1 MYVLYTINIKYILS
15 NILGFIFKRDYYIN
29 GIVFMNLNLMK
40 ATVTHIEY
48 SPSKEVTFLHCK
60 PESIYNKKRFQ
71 EYLEIEPTEKVK
83 NIYTYGDFLGADYK
97 VLISFT
103 TDRETI
109 ATIVK
114 IKNMNLS
121 EVETDDGLGFTEEIP
136 WGDRDKIES
145 LQPYKI
151 GKEDEYWKYLWYD
164 TKTNQAFYEEF
175 SL

>member
-1 MYVLYTINIKYILS
+1 
-15 NILGFIFKRDYYIN
+15 
-29 GIVFMNLNLMK
+29 
-40 ATVTHIEY
+40 
-48 SPSKEVTFLHCK
+48 
-60 PESIYNKKRFQ
+60 
-71 EYLEIEPTEKVK
+71 
-83 NIYTYGDFLGADYK
+83 
-97 VLISFT
+97 
-103 TDRETI
+103 
-109 ATIVK
+109 
-114 IKNMNLS
+114 MNLS